1 MKSISKENNYL
12 FLINKIMK
20 KNLITLCLSLILL
33 SCGSSNSNETSATTS
48 SSTSE
53 NSTTES
59 LSSDD
64 KYSCDDQRTFQAGIN
79 EGRRNKGNSAF
90 TCDYYWD
97 LDKDQEFQGKRLGE
111 GSKSCYC
118 KGYDVGQNEQ

>member
-1 MKSISKENNYL
+1 MKSNL
-12 FLINKIMK
+12 LIIGF
-20 KNLITLCLSLILL
+20 SLILF
-33 SCGSSNSNETSATTS
+33 SCGSSNSNDSSTTGN
-48 SSTSE
+48 STSE
-53 NSTTES
+53 NATTENS
-59 LSSDD
+59 SSDD

-97 LDKDQEFQGKRLGE
+97 LDKDQEFQGKTLGE